1 MENTMNDMLDGEIV
15 AVLTGWQ
22 AVSLA
27 AVAFAVASLVRR
39 LRRLV

>member
-1 MENTMNDMLDGEIV
+1 MDILNGEIV
-15 AVLTGWQ
+15 AALTGWQ